1 MKPQM
6 SEHPQRA
13 RRLLAASMAAAAA
26 LCVIGASIPAAAA
39 QHGSN
44 KRAKTQTVNPR
55 VCPPA
60 SVIASAFGIQI
71 TKVTSAIQTGPSNS
85 INTCDYFTPAGR
97 APSEN
102 LVTFLWPVSSSEFS
116 SDRSVVHLPSENVA
130 HLGTAAYALKS
141 GGALW
146 ALSGNVQ
153 LDLDTGGTAT
163 LTEAHLVALAKKI
176 L

>member
-6 SEHPQRA
+6 HEQPQRA
-13 RRLLAASMAAAAA
+13 RRLLAASLAAGAA
-26 LCVIGASIPAAAA
+26 LCVIGASIPAAA

-85 INTCDYFTPAGR
+85 INTCDYFTPAGG

-102 LVTFLWPVSSSEFS
+102 LVTFLWPISSSEFA
-116 SDRSVVHLPSENVA
+116 SDRSVVHLPSESVA

-141 GGALW
+141 GAALW
-146 ALSGNVQ
+146 ARTGNIQ
-153 LDLDTGGTAT
+153 LDLETGGTAT